1 MSTFSFQHFDSEATE
16 NSHEIKLTMRT
27 GEAFCNPISYIYIYI
42 YIYIKSVKR
51 HPDNQEGVAHG
62 KVEVN

>member
-1 MSTFSFQHFDSEATE
+1 MLTFSFQHFDSEATE
-16 NSHEIKLTMRT
+16 NAHEIKLMMRT
-27 GEAFCNPISYIYIYI
+27 GEAFRNPISYIYI

-51 HPDNQEGVAHG
+51 HLDNQEGVAHG